1 MVISH
6 GLHGEVELEDERS
19 IEVPPSGTKKNITA
33 AKSRENMGKHGKTI
47 DMSHLYKLGT
57 PMSFPCLVPTIWGLI
72 NQTPQTFTPSFSS
85 ERKNNMFFTHQL
97 HHTKLPFSLIIFPL
111 FPCFQTTY
119 PHPPIRAPLVNGFA
133 GSIEGSTWQLSK
145 LRNFTTCQKIIW
157 KTSNH

>member
-1 MVISH
+1 MAIYSEFSH
-6 GLHGEVELEDERS
+6 QKWWFS
-19 IEVPPSGTKKNITA
+19 IATLNYQRVCRIFTNWEP
-33 AKSRENMGKHGKTI
+33 
-47 DMSHLYKLGT
+47 
-57 PMSFPCLVPTIWGLI
+57 PCLFHVLCPDDWGLI
-72 NQTPQTFTPSFSS
+72 NQTPPTFTPWFCS
-85 ERKNNMFFTHQL
+85 ERKHNMFFTHQL

-119 PHPPIRAPLVNGFA
+119 PHPSIRAPLVNGFA